1 MIVVVKKKA
10 MARKKKSNKYR
21 NMASS
26 PISVVSYICDELL
39 HESVAFTS
47 CEIRMILH
55 DAIDCNK
62 KGQNGFLIVI

>member
-1 MIVVVKKKA
+1 